1 MDVGNVVVVVV
12 VVVVVEKLKTFCST
26 CWLVGKGSWRN
37 AYLILQGRRV
47 ASLVR
52 EMFSVMSIVFFWFH
66 RNSSAAVA
74 RQVVELGQVRP
85 RLVQSLSACSSRARL
100 DAERCRPTALRHF
113 RRAHH
118 ARRLHDVVDD
128 AAATSV
134 GVDDYEHVAAA
145 AEDNCVWLL
154 PHVINTFVPNAKAC
168 HHLLLS

>member
-1 MDVGNVVVVVV
+1 
-12 VVVVVEKLKTFCST
+12 
-26 CWLVGKGSWRN
+26 
-37 AYLILQGRRV
+37 
-47 ASLVR
+47 
-52 EMFSVMSIVFFWFH
+52 MSIVFFWFH

-100 DAERCRPTALRHF
+100 DAERCRPTPLRHF

-134 GVDDYEHVAAA
+134 SVDDYEHVAVAAA
-145 AEDNCVWLL
+145 AEDNCVWML
-154 PHVINTFVPNAKAC
+154 PHVINTFVANAEAC